1 VLEFPRSV
9 RMINHELKRERII
22 GPLPLGPY
30 FPEQTKR
37 GLLCVT
43 EVHSRQDVDRLVA
56 GTRRALESLGVD
68 AREPVET
75 PAER

>member
-1 VLEFPRSV
+1 MPL
-9 RMINHELKRERII
+9 ILRERIL

-30 FPEQTKR
+30 SPEQTKR

-56 GTRRALESLGVD
+56 ATRRAVESLGVG
-68 AREPVET
+68 AREAVSS